1 MADMTPPKFAPFDHD
16 DEALRAM
23 LEMQQA
29 KARHFARVYDEW
41 IDQER
46 AREAFVNDGGDPE
59 FIERMEREL
68 GVTHEP

>member
-1 MADMTPPKFAPFDHD
+1 MSPLEETCVRAWNNHMQEMA
-16 DEALRAM
+16 RV
-23 LEMQQA
+23 
-29 KARHFARVYDEW
+29 FARAYDEW

-59 FIERMEREL
+59 FIERMEEEL